1 MAPPQQRDAPCRPA
15 PPRKRAS
22 FPSQELPPGHLSA
35 SVRPRSPARLLLI
48 ACYLSRLLLRRIRT
62 CRGRCGT
69 LQIRF
74 LTTRI
79 VHPFHRARQ
88 SGKRRASEFSWP
100 FTNPGP
106 PSCGSLRH
114 YWNRS
119 EVRPRSGFPESFT
132 AVVDGFTSGAG
143 SFKFSRSVLKI
154 LKLFLE
160 VSDDAG
166 EQGGEVIPRR
176 GE

>member
-1 MAPPQQRDAPCRPA
+1 MAPSLRRDAPCRPA
-15 PPRKRAS
+15 LPRKRAS
-22 FPSQELPPGHLSA
+22 SPRPVAATGSSSCRCSPLFTGSYLYRRSSIQFFLQE
-35 SVRPRSPARLLLI
+35 VRPR
-48 ACYLSRLLLRRIRT
+48 RRRY
-62 CRGRCGT
+62 GT

-79 VHPFHRARQ
+79 VHSFSPARQ
-88 SGKRRASEFSWP
+88 PRKRRASEFSWP

-106 PSCGSLRH
+106 PSCGSLPH

-119 EVRPRSGFPESFT
+119 EARPRSGFPESFT

-160 VSDDAG
+160 VSDDAR